1 MPIPDFQ
8 SIMSPLLKF
17 TGDNKEHSLRDAIES
32 LAEYFKLTPDEQ
44 QELLASGSQAIFDN
58 RVGWSKT
65 HLLKA
70 GLLESPRRSIFKITE
85 RGLMVLG
92 DNPLQINMAYLRR
105 FPEYIDFIKPSNGS
119 SSNEITEKI
128 DVFEAT
134 PQEILIASYLK
145 IRTTL
150 AQELLQK
157 VKNCHPAFF
166 ERLVVDLLV
175 KMGYGGSLK
184 DAGNATRYSSDGG
197 IDGIIR
203 EDKLGLDVIYIQAKR
218 WESQNIGRPD
228 IQSFVGALD
237 GHRSTK
243 GIFITTSK
251 FAETAVEYVKTI
263 SKKVILIDGEQ
274 LANFMIDYNLGVS
287 VVDIY
292 EIKKIDNDFFGE

>member
-8 SIMSPLLKF
+8 SIMFPLLKF
-17 TGDNKEHSLRDAIES
+17 TSDNNEHSLRDAIEN

-70 GLLESPRRSIFKITE
+70 GLLESPRRSIFKITA
-85 RGLMVLG
+85 RGLMVLEE
-92 DNPLQINMAYLRR
+92 NPVQINMAYLRR
-105 FPEYIDFIKPSNGS
+105 FPEYIDFIKPNNGS
-119 SSNEITEKI
+119 VSSEITEKI

-218 WESQNIGRPD
+218 WDSQNIGRPD

-287 VVDIY
+287 VVDNY

>member
-1 MPIPDFQ
+1 VILV
-8 SIMSPLLKF
+8 LLKF

>member
-44 QELLASGSQAIFDN
+44 QELLASGTQAIFDN